1 MWRDVEL
8 PSEILA
14 KVAREKNLE
23 GPLWHQ
29 QPFSLTLGGITYAL
43 SEFGRVMIL
52 AFLSSLMLSL
62 SCVG

>member
-14 KVAREKNLE
+14 KVARERNLE

-29 QPFSLTLGGITYAL
+29 QPFSLTLGGTTYAL
-43 SEFGRVMIL
+43 TEFG
-52 AFLSSLMLSL
+52 
-62 SCVG
+62 G